1 MDARHKKILQSRR
14 SFLVLELDPSLL
26 YDKLISTGIFN
37 QDMIEEIKSAG
48 PRRDQARQLVIDLET
63 RGSRAFPAFL
73 ECLVETGQSHV
84 ADLLSAD
91 LGIQPPRSLPIR
103 PIPIPIPIPTSR
115 NHGTQQKEMDKP
127 DRGHISRKDEGVA
140 YSPEK
145 SPDRPIQCSEG
156 DEPPSIPRLRRDSLQ
171 MYRMD
176 ARPCG
181 RCLIINNVEFHPN
194 SNLKN
199 RTGSDIDCAR
209 LEKRFKSFH
218 FIVEVKRNLT
228 SQAIR
233 RELHALSQT
242 DHTAFDCCV
251 VIILSHGTEVNHN
264 RFPGAIHGVDG
275 PIVPVQNITNY
286 FNGQNCPTLQGKPKL
301 FFIQACGGDQK
312 DTGFEVC
319 PDEFEPAASGIDNH
333 TDAMPMSPREELGK
347 YSDEL
352 DARASLPTPSDILVS
367 YSTFP
372 GYVSWRDTQAGSW
385 YVETLDNVLEE
396 FAGYEDLLTL
406 LTMVTDKVSQI
417 SAKGIFK
424 QMPGSFNFLRK
435 RIFFQVNCLNDK

>member
-115 NHGTQQKEMDKP
+115 NHGTQLCIPIPIPIHIPIPIYIPIHIPIMEPKKEMDKP

-145 SPDRPIQCSEG
+145 SPDRPIQ
-156 DEPPSIPRLRRDSLQ
+156 
-171 MYRMD
+171 Y
-176 ARPCG
+176 
-181 RCLIINNVEFHPN
+181 
-194 SNLKN
+194 
-199 RTGSDIDCAR
+199 
-209 LEKRFKSFH
+209 
-218 FIVEVKRNLT
+218 
-228 SQAIR
+228 
-233 RELHALSQT
+233 
-242 DHTAFDCCV
+242 
-251 VIILSHGTEVNHN
+251 
-264 RFPGAIHGVDG
+264 
-275 PIVPVQNITNY
+275 
-286 FNGQNCPTLQGKPKL
+286 
-301 FFIQACGGDQK
+301 QK

-352 DARASLPTPSDILVS
+352 DASGSLPTPSDILVS